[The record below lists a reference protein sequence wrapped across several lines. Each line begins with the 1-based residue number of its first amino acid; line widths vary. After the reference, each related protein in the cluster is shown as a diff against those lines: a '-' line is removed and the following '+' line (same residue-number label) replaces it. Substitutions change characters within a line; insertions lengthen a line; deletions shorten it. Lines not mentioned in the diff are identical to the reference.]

1 MSDDIIYVDSYDF
14 DTRIEHGVTVV
25 FFFSQWCAKSRG
37 MMPLMEEIADEY
49 YDYLRV
55 LALDV
60 EQSPDVASIFA
71 IESTPTVIFFR
82 DGHIIEK
89 LAEANPKDAYIDV
102 IEALLLNE
110 E

>member
-14 DTRIEHGVTVV
+14 DSRIEHGMAVV
-25 FFFSQWCAKSRG
+25 FFYSQWSAKSRS
-37 MMPLMEEIADEY
+37 MVPLMEEIADEY

-71 IESTPTVIFFR
+71 VEAIPTVIFFR
-82 DGHIIEK
+82 EGRIIEK
-89 LAEANPKDAYIDV
+89 VTEANPKEVYVDV
-102 IEALLLNE
+102 IETLLLGE
-110 E
+110 G